1 MLTYYII
8 SQTEVFVKWFSMKN
22 DENQGFWRIVI
33 VTVITGYRIVAF
45 DNRKNEWKVLLFFQI
60 TCIMLIIKSIG
71 IDKRQDYA

>member
-8 SQTEVFVKWFSMKN
+8 SQIEVFVKWFSMKN

-45 DNRKNEWKVLLFFQI
+45 D
-60 TCIMLIIKSIG
+60 S
-71 IDKRQDYA
+71 